1 MENVSNFNRKKLIEY
16 LKIAIELIIFGVAVF
31 FIHKELKKY
40 NIHDL
45 KNSIEAIPFWAIS
58 LIVFFVC
65 LDYLILTCFDILAFK
80 NENYS
85 LPKKNIGFVA
95 FVSFAFANSIGL
107 SGLTAS
113 GLRLNLYSILGVP
126 YKIIMNVV
134 IFCYTTFWLGLLWV
148 GGIFLTLLP
157 VSLVDI
163 KLPIKLPITSTV
175 PIGILLLIG
184 AFVFTGIIV
193 KKHKNSKEILINR
206 LLVAL
211 GDWISL
217 SFVLYFALPPH
228 NRIDFFHFLAIFII
242 AQILGFLSNVPGG
255 IGVFDLIFLTLLG
268 GAYSSDKIIGALLIY
283 RIAYFFIPLLV
294 AFTIFTIYHLF
305 IRKDN
310 IKITEAEKVI
320 FSQFPNF
327 LTVLISLSGIIL
339 IFSGFLPITSATLT
353 KVGTVFPFLTLET
366 SHFIGSAIGV
376 ILLFLGYYIEKR
388 FESAYFL
395 SIFFLTIGVILS
407 FIKEFHL
414 FFTVFLIITL
424 LGTLPSKKYF
434 YRESNFLHEKLS
446 LKWFFMIFLIVAI
459 GIYIGIFSY
468 EETEFFTK
476 MSWKF
481 SNTLLGIFFA
491 IAILAIL
498 NTISG
503 KKSISKGI
511 DSMENSASNPSVN
524 NPTDTYLKSCI
535 ELSSKTDS
543 YLSLLGDKEII
554 FDDSNKSFIMFG
566 RSGHSY
572 VAMGDPIGDEK
583 TFGSCIW
590 KFYNHCKANKKETVF
605 YEIGKEYL
613 NYYLDVGLS
622 FLKIGEFAQ
631 VHLENFSLEG
641 SDAKP
646 LRHACN
652 RVEREGYHFEVI
664 PIEKVPEI
672 LDELESI
679 SNEWLQDKNAKEK
692 GFSLGKFTKEYLLNF
707 PVGIIKKEDRI
718 LAFGNIL
725 ETLNKEEISLD
736 LMRYRNEA
744 VHGTMDYFFISVIN
758 YGKENGFKKF
768 NLGMAPLAGIED
780 NTASFWNKI
789 EKAIFSHGEH
799 FYNFKGLR
807 AFKDKFNP
815 QWEPRY
821 IAYSGPFNLPN
832 ILKDVTLL
840 ISGGIRGLISKK

>member
-1 MENVSNFNRKKLIEY
+1 MEDVSKFNKKKIIEY
-16 LKIAIELIIFGVAVF
+16 FKIAAELTIFLVAVF

-40 NIHDL
+40 SLHDL
-45 KNSIEAIPFWAIS
+45 RSSIEAIPFWAIT
-58 LIVFFVC
+58 LIIFFVC

-80 NENYS
+80 NENYN

-95 FVSFAFANSIGL
+95 FISFAFANSIGL

-126 YKIIMNVV
+126 YKTIMNVV
-134 IFCYTTFWLGLLWV
+134 IFCYTTFWLGLLWI

-163 KLPIKLPITSTV
+163 KLPIKLPIDTTV
-175 PIGILLLIG
+175 PIGIILLIG
-184 AFVFTGIIV
+184 AIIFTGVIV
-193 KKHKNSKEILINR
+193 KKHKNTKEILINR
-206 LLVAL
+206 IIVAL
-211 GDWISL
+211 ADWVSL

-268 GAYSSDKIIGALLIY
+268 GAYSSDKIIGALLVY

-310 IKITEAEKVI
+310 TKITGIENII

-327 LTVLISLSGIIL
+327 LSVIISLSGIIL
-339 IFSGFLPITSATLT
+339 IFSGFFPFKSDLIT
-353 KVGTVFPFLTLET
+353 KIEVIFPFLSLKT
-366 SHFIGSAIGV
+366 SHFIGAAIGTT
-376 ILLFLGYYIEKR
+376 LLFLAYYIQNR
-388 FESAYFL
+388 FELAYFL
-395 SIFFLTIGVILS
+395 SIIFLGCSVTLS
-407 FIKEFHL
+407 IVKEFHL
-414 FFTVFLIITL
+414 FFIAFLTL
-424 LGTLPSKKYF
+424 TFIGTIPTKKYF
-434 YRESNFLHEKLS
+434 YRKSGFLSEKPSIKKILT
-446 LKWFFMIFLIVAI
+446 IGLIILI
-459 GIYIGIFSY
+459 GIYLGIFSY
-468 EETEFFTK
+468 KETEFFSK
-476 MSWKF
+476 ISWKF

-491 IAILAIL
+491 FAILAIL
-498 NTISG
+498 NVIVA
-503 KKSISKGI
+503 KKNYKEEPNIEPSEI
-511 DSMENSASNPSVN
+511 ENS
-524 NPTDTYLKSCI
+524 PTDTDLKNCI
-535 ELSSKTDS
+535 NLSSTTDA
-543 YLSLLGDKEII
+543 YLALLGDKEIM
-554 FDDSNKSFIMFG
+554 FDDSKNSFIMFG
-566 RSGHSY
+566 KSGHSF

-590 KFYNHCKANKKETVF
+590 KFYNHCKTNKKETVF
-605 YEIGKEYL
+605 YEINKNYL

-631 VHLENFSLEG
+631 VHLENFTLDG

-646 LRHACN
+646 LRHAFN
-652 RVEREGYHFEVI
+652 RVEKEGYVFEVI
-664 PIEKVPEI
+664 PVEKVPKI
-672 LDELESI
+672 LDDLESI

-692 GFSLGKFTKEYLLNF
+692 GFSLGKFTKKYLLNF
-707 PVGIIKKEDRI
+707 PVGVIKKDNKI
-718 LAFGNIL
+718 LAFGNLL
-725 ETLNKEEISLD
+725 ETSNKEEISLD
-736 LMRYRNEA
+736 LMRYRNDA
-744 VHGTMDYFFISVIN
+744 VHGTMDYFFICVMN

-789 EKAIFSHGEH
+789 ERAIFSHGEH

-807 AFKDKFNP
+807 SFKDKFNP

>member
-1 MENVSNFNRKKLIEY
+1 MEDVSKFNKKKIIEY
-16 LKIAIELIIFGVAVF
+16 FKIAAELTIFLVAVF

-40 NIHDL
+40 SLHDL
-45 KNSIEAIPFWAIS
+45 RSSIEAIPFWAMT
-58 LIVFFVC
+58 LIIFFVC
-65 LDYLILTCFDILAFK
+65 LDYLILTYFDILAFK
-80 NENYS
+80 NENYN

-95 FVSFAFANSIGL
+95 FISFAFANSIGL

-126 YKIIMNVV
+126 YKTIMNVV
-134 IFCYTTFWLGLLWV
+134 IFCYTTFWLGLLWI

-163 KLPIKLPITSTV
+163 KLPIKLPIDTTV
-175 PIGILLLIG
+175 PIGIILLIG
-184 AFVFTGIIV
+184 AIIFTGVIV
-193 KKHKNSKEILINR
+193 KKHKNTKEILINR
-206 LLVAL
+206 IIVAL
-211 GDWISL
+211 ADWVSL

-268 GAYSSDKIIGALLIY
+268 GAYSSDKIIGALLVY

-310 IKITEAEKVI
+310 TKITGIENIV

-327 LTVLISLSGIIL
+327 LSVIISLSGIIL
-339 IFSGFLPITSATLT
+339 IFSGFFPFKSDLIT
-353 KVGTVFPFLTLET
+353 KVEVIFPFLSLET
-366 SHFIGSAIGV
+366 SHFIGAAVGTT
-376 ILLFLGYYIEKR
+376 LLFLAYYIQNR
-388 FESAYFL
+388 FELAYFL
-395 SIFFLTIGVILS
+395 SIIFLGCSVALS
-407 FIKEFHL
+407 LVKEFHL
-414 FFTVFLIITL
+414 FFIAFLTL
-424 LGTLPSKKYF
+424 TFIGTIPTKKYF
-434 YRESNFLHEKLS
+434 YRKSGFLSEKPSIKKILT
-446 LKWFFMIFLIVAI
+446 IGLIILI
-459 GIYIGIFSY
+459 GIYLGIFSY
-468 EETEFFTK
+468 KETEFFSK
-476 MSWKF
+476 ISWKF

-491 IAILAIL
+491 FAILAIL
-498 NTISG
+498 NVIVA
-503 KKSISKGI
+503 KKNYKEEPNIEPSEI
-511 DSMENSASNPSVN
+511 ENS
-524 NPTDTYLKSCI
+524 PTDTDLKNCI
-535 ELSSKTDS
+535 NLSSTTDA
-543 YLSLLGDKEII
+543 YLALLGDKEII
-554 FDDSNKSFIMFG
+554 FDDSKNSFIMFG
-566 RSGHSY
+566 KSGHSF

-590 KFYNHCKANKKETVF
+590 KFYNHCKTNKKETVF
-605 YEIGKEYL
+605 YEINKNYL

-631 VHLENFSLEG
+631 VHLENFTLDG

-646 LRHACN
+646 LRHAFN
-652 RVEREGYHFEVI
+652 RVEKEGYAFEVI
-664 PIEKVPEI
+664 PVEKVPEI
-672 LDELESI
+672 LDDLESI

-707 PVGIIKKEDRI
+707 PVGVIKKDNKI
-718 LAFGNIL
+718 LAFGNLL
-725 ETLNKEEISLD
+725 ETINKEEISLD
-736 LMRYRNEA
+736 LMRYRNDA
-744 VHGTMDYFFISVIN
+744 VHGTMDYFFICVMN

-789 EKAIFSHGEH
+789 ERAIFSHGEH

-807 AFKDKFNP
+807 SFKDKFNP

>member
-1 MENVSNFNRKKLIEY
+1 MEDVSKFDKE
-16 LKIAIELIIFGVAVF
+16 KIIKYFKIIAELTIFLVAIF

-40 NIHDL
+40 SLHDL
-45 KNSIEAIPFWAIS
+45 RSSIEAIPFWAIT
-58 LIVFFVC
+58 LIIFFVC

-126 YKIIMNVV
+126 YKTIMNVV
-134 IFCYTTFWLGLLWV
+134 VFCYITFWLGLLWI

-157 VSLVDI
+157 ISLVDI
-163 KLPIKLPITSTV
+163 KLPIKLPIDTTV
-175 PIGILLLIG
+175 PIGVILLIG
-184 AFVFTGIIV
+184 AIIFTGAII
-193 KKHKNSKEILINR
+193 KKHKNTNEILLNR
-206 LLVAL
+206 ILIAL
-211 GDWISL
+211 ADWVSL

-228 NRIDFFHFLAIFII
+228 NRVDFFHFLAIFII

-255 IGVFDLIFLTLLG
+255 VGVFDLIFLTLLG
-268 GAYSSDKIIGALLIY
+268 SVYSSDKIIGALLVY

-310 IKITEAEKVI
+310 TKITEMEKII

-327 LTVLISLSGIIL
+327 LSIIITLSGIVL
-339 IFSGFLPITSATLT
+339 IFSGFFPFSSNLIT
-353 KVGTVFPFLTLET
+353 KIEVVFPFLSLET
-366 SHFIGSAIGV
+366 SHFIGAAIGTA
-376 ILLFLGYYIEKR
+376 LLFLAYYIQNR
-388 FESAYFL
+388 FELAYFL
-395 SIFFLTIGVILS
+395 SIIFLGCSVILS
-407 FIKEFHL
+407 ILKEFHL
-414 FFTVFLIITL
+414 FFIFFLTL
-424 LGTLPSKKYF
+424 TFIGTIPTKKYF
-434 YRESNFLHEKLS
+434 YRKSRKTLQEDNLVTDKD
-446 LKWFFMIFLIVAI
+446 LK
-459 GIYIGIFSY
+459 
-468 EETEFFTK
+468 K
-476 MSWKF
+476 C
-481 SNTLLGIFFA
+481 
-491 IAILAIL
+491 
-498 NTISG
+498 IS
-503 KKSISKGI
+503 
-511 DSMENSASNPSVN
+511 
-524 NPTDTYLKSCI
+524 
-535 ELSSKTDS
+535 LSSSTDA
-543 YLSLLGDKEII
+543 YLSLLGDKEMI
-554 FDDSNKSFIMFG
+554 FDDSKKSFIMFG
-566 RSGHSY
+566 KSGHSF
-572 VAMGDPIGDEK
+572 VAMGDPIGDEQ

-590 KFYNHCKANKKETVF
+590 KFYNHCKVNKKETVF
-605 YEIGKEYL
+605 YEVNKNYL

-631 VHLENFSLEG
+631 VHLEEFTLDG
-641 SDAKP
+641 SNAKA
-646 LRHACN
+646 LRHAFN
-652 RVEREGYHFEVI
+652 RVEKEGYTFEVI
-664 PIEKVPEI
+664 PVEKVSEI
-672 LDELESI
+672 LDDLESI

-707 PVGIIKKEDRI
+707 PVGVIKKDNKI

-725 ETLNKEEISLD
+725 ETDNKEEISLD
-736 LMRYRNEA
+736 LMRYRNVA
-744 VHGTMDYFFISVIN
+744 VHGTMDYFFICVIN

-789 EKAIFSHGEH
+789 ERAIFSHGEH

-807 AFKDKFNP
+807 TFKDKFNP

-832 ILKDVTLL
+832 ILKDITLL

>member
-1 MENVSNFNRKKLIEY
+1 MEDVSKFNKKKIIEY
-16 LKIAIELIIFGVAVF
+16 FKIAAELTIFLVAVF

-40 NIHDL
+40 SLHDL
-45 KNSIEAIPFWAIS
+45 RSSIEAIPFWAIT
-58 LIVFFVC
+58 LIIFFVC

-80 NENYS
+80 NENYN

-126 YKIIMNVV
+126 YKTIMNVV
-134 IFCYTTFWLGLLWV
+134 IFCYTTFWLGLLWI

-163 KLPIKLPITSTV
+163 KLPIKLPIDTTV
-175 PIGILLLIG
+175 PIGIILLIG
-184 AFVFTGIIV
+184 AIIFTGVIV
-193 KKHKNSKEILINR
+193 KKHKNTKEILINR
-206 LLVAL
+206 IIVAL
-211 GDWISL
+211 ADWVSL

-268 GAYSSDKIIGALLIY
+268 GAYSSDKIIGALLVY

-310 IKITEAEKVI
+310 TKITGIENII

-327 LTVLISLSGIIL
+327 LSVIISLSGIIL
-339 IFSGFLPITSATLT
+339 IFSGFFPFKSDLIT
-353 KVGTVFPFLTLET
+353 KVEVIFPFLSLET
-366 SHFIGSAIGV
+366 SHFIGSAVGTT
-376 ILLFLGYYIEKR
+376 LLFLAYYIQNR
-388 FESAYFL
+388 FELAYFL
-395 SIFFLTIGVILS
+395 SIIFLGCSVALS
-407 FIKEFHL
+407 IVKEFHL
-414 FFTVFLIITL
+414 FFIAFLTL
-424 LGTLPSKKYF
+424 TFIGTIPTKKYF
-434 YRESNFLHEKLS
+434 YRKSGFLSEKPSIKKILT
-446 LKWFFMIFLIVAI
+446 IGLIILI
-459 GIYIGIFSY
+459 GIYLGIFSY
-468 EETEFFTK
+468 KETEFFSK
-476 MSWKF
+476 ISWKF

-491 IAILAIL
+491 FAILAIL
-498 NTISG
+498 NVIVA
-503 KKSISKGI
+503 KKNYKEEPNIEPSEI
-511 DSMENSASNPSVN
+511 ENS
-524 NPTDTYLKSCI
+524 PTDTDLKNCI
-535 ELSSKTDS
+535 NLSSTTDA
-543 YLSLLGDKEII
+543 YLALLGDKEII
-554 FDDSNKSFIMFG
+554 FDDSKNSFIMFG
-566 RSGHSY
+566 KSGHSF

-590 KFYNHCKANKKETVF
+590 KFYNHCKTNKKETVF
-605 YEIGKEYL
+605 YEINKNYL

-631 VHLENFSLEG
+631 VHLENFTLDG

-646 LRHACN
+646 LRHAFN
-652 RVEREGYHFEVI
+652 RVEKEGYAFEVI
-664 PIEKVPEI
+664 PVEKVPEI
-672 LDELESI
+672 LDDLESI

-707 PVGIIKKEDRI
+707 PVGVIKKDNKI
-718 LAFGNIL
+718 LAFGNLL
-725 ETLNKEEISLD
+725 ETSNKEEISLD
-736 LMRYRNEA
+736 LMRYRNDA
-744 VHGTMDYFFISVIN
+744 VHGTMDYFFICVMN

-789 EKAIFSHGEH
+789 ERAIFSHGEH

-807 AFKDKFNP
+807 SFKDKFNP
-815 QWEPRY
+815 QWESRY

>member
-1 MENVSNFNRKKLIEY
+1 MEDVSKFNKKKIIEY
-16 LKIAIELIIFGVAVF
+16 FKIAAELTIFLVAVF

-40 NIHDL
+40 SLHDL
-45 KNSIEAIPFWAIS
+45 RSSIEAIPFWAIT
-58 LIVFFVC
+58 LIIFFVC

-80 NENYS
+80 NENYN

-126 YKIIMNVV
+126 YKTIMNVV
-134 IFCYTTFWLGLLWV
+134 IFCYTTFWLGLLWI

-157 VSLVDI
+157 VSLVHI
-163 KLPIKLPITSTV
+163 KLPIKLPIDTTV
-175 PIGILLLIG
+175 PIGIILLIG
-184 AFVFTGIIV
+184 AIIFTGIIV
-193 KKHKNSKEILINR
+193 KKHKNTKEILINR
-206 LLVAL
+206 IIVAL
-211 GDWISL
+211 ADWVSL

-268 GAYSSDKIIGALLIY
+268 GAYSSDKIIGALLVY

-310 IKITEAEKVI
+310 TKITEMKKII
-320 FSQFPNF
+320 FSHFPYF
-327 LTVLISLSGIIL
+327 LNIIIAISGIFL
-339 IFSGFLPITSATLT
+339 IFSGF
-353 KVGTVFPFLTLET
+353 FPLLNLEN
-366 SHFIGSAIGV
+366 SRFILVIIGI
-376 ILLFLGYYIEKR
+376 ILLFL
-388 FESAYFL
+388 
-395 SIFFLTIGVILS
+395 T
-407 FIKEFHL
+407 
-414 FFTVFLIITL
+414 
-424 LGTLPSKKYF
+424 
-434 YRESNFLHEKLS
+434 
-446 LKWFFMIFLIVAI
+446 
-459 GIYIGIFSY
+459 
-468 EETEFFTK
+468 
-476 MSWKF
+476 
-481 SNTLLGIFFA
+481 FFA
-491 IAILAIL
+491 KKRELKI
-498 NTISG
+498 NT
-503 KKSISKGI
+503 
-511 DSMENSASNPSVN
+511 VN
-524 NPTDTYLKSCI
+524 NFNSPTEDSVKDNSLRNCI
-535 ELSSKTDS
+535 SLSSTTDA
-543 YLSLLGDKEII
+543 YLALLGDKEII
-554 FDDSNKSFIMFG
+554 FDDSKNSFIMFG
-566 RSGHSY
+566 KSGHSF

-590 KFYNHCKANKKETVF
+590 KFYNHCKTNKKETVF
-605 YEIGKEYL
+605 YEINKNYL

-631 VHLENFSLEG
+631 VHLENFTLDG

-646 LRHACN
+646 LRHAFN
-652 RVEREGYHFEVI
+652 RVEKEGYAFEVI
-664 PIEKVPEI
+664 PVEKVPEI
-672 LDELESI
+672 LDDLESI

-707 PVGIIKKEDRI
+707 PVGVIKKDNKI
-718 LAFGNIL
+718 LAFGNLL
-725 ETLNKEEISLD
+725 ETSNKEEISLD
-736 LMRYRNEA
+736 LMRYRNDA
-744 VHGTMDYFFISVIN
+744 VHGTMDYFFICVMN

-789 EKAIFSHGEH
+789 ERAIFSHGEH

-807 AFKDKFNP
+807 SFKDKFNP

>member
-1 MENVSNFNRKKLIEY
+1 MENVSNFNRKKVIEY
-16 LKIAIELIIFGVAVF
+16 LKIAVELIIFLVAMF

-45 KNSIEAIPFWAIS
+45 KSSIEAIPFWAIS
-58 LIVFFVC
+58 LIIFFVC
-65 LDYLILTCFDILAFK
+65 LDYLILTCFDVLAFK

-85 LPKKNIGFVA
+85 LPKKNIGFVS

-126 YKIIMNVV
+126 YKTIMNVV
-134 IFCYTTFWLGLLWV
+134 IFCYTTFWLGLLWI

-157 VSLVDI
+157 ISLVDI
-163 KLPIKLPITSTV
+163 KLPIKLPITTTT
-175 PIGILLLIG
+175 PIGLILLIG
-184 AFVFTGIIV
+184 AIVFTGVLI
-193 KKHKNSKEILINR
+193 KKHKNSNEILINR
-206 LLVAL
+206 ILVAL
-211 GDWISL
+211 GDWVSL

-310 IKITEAEKVI
+310 NKITEIEQVI

-327 LTVLISLSGIIL
+327 LTILTSISGAIL
-339 IFSGFLPITSATLT
+339 IFSGFFPFSSRALT
-353 KVGTVFPFLTLET
+353 KFENIFPFLTLET
-366 SHFIGSAIGV
+366 SHFIGGAVGV
-376 ILLFLGYYIEKR
+376 TLLVLGFYIQKR
-388 FESAYFL
+388 FEIAYFL
-395 SIFFLTIGVILS
+395 SVFFIGFSIILS
-407 FIKEFHL
+407 FIKDFNL
-414 FFTVFLIITL
+414 FFTIFFIIIFLGI
-424 LGTLPSKKYF
+424 LPSKKYF
-434 YRESNFLHEKLS
+434 YRKSNFLHEKITFKWAIMIS
-446 LKWFFMIFLIVAI
+446 LIILI

-468 EETEFFTK
+468 KETEFFTK
-476 MSWKF
+476 VSWKF

-498 NTISG
+498 STITNR
-503 KKSISKGI
+503 KSINKNLESA
-511 DSMENSASNPSVN
+511 NSDITDTSET
-524 NPTDTYLKSCI
+524 NPTDIDLQTCI
-535 ELSSKTDS
+535 KLSNKTDA

-554 FDDSNKSFIMFG
+554 FDDSKNSFIMFG
-566 RSGHSY
+566 KSGHSFI
-572 VAMGDPIGDEK
+572 AMGDPIGDKK

-590 KFYNHCKANKKETVF
+590 KFYNHCKENKKETVF

-631 VHLENFSLEG
+631 VHLDTFTLEG
-641 SDAKP
+641 NDAKP
-646 LRHACN
+646 LRHATN
-652 RVEREGYHFEVI
+652 RVEKEGYSFEVI
-664 PIEKVPEI
+664 PVEKVPEI

-692 GFSLGKFTKEYLLNF
+692 GFSLGKFTKDYLLNF
-707 PVGIIKKEDRI
+707 PVGVIKKDSKI

-725 ETLNKEEISLD
+725 ETFNKEEISLD

-744 VHGTMDYFFISVIN
+744 VHGTMDYFFISVIK
-758 YGKENGFKKF
+758 YGQENGFKKF

-780 NTASFWNKI
+780 NTASFWNKV

-832 ILKDVTLL
+832 ILKDITLL

>member
-1 MENVSNFNRKKLIEY
+1 MEDVSKFNKKKIIEY
-16 LKIAIELIIFGVAVF
+16 FKIAAELTIFLVAVF

-40 NIHDL
+40 SLHDL
-45 KNSIEAIPFWAIS
+45 RSSIEAIPFWAIT
-58 LIVFFVC
+58 LIIFFVC

-80 NENYS
+80 NENYN

-126 YKIIMNVV
+126 YKTIMNVV
-134 IFCYTTFWLGLLWV
+134 IFCYTTFWLGLLWI

-163 KLPIKLPITSTV
+163 KLPIKLPIDTTV
-175 PIGILLLIG
+175 PIGIILLIG
-184 AFVFTGIIV
+184 AIIFTGVIV
-193 KKHKNSKEILINR
+193 KKHKNTKEILINR
-206 LLVAL
+206 IIVAL
-211 GDWISL
+211 ADWVSL

-228 NRIDFFHFLAIFII
+228 NRIYFFHFLAIFII

-268 GAYSSDKIIGALLIY
+268 EAYSSDKIIGALLVY

-310 IKITEAEKVI
+310 TKITGIENII

-327 LTVLISLSGIIL
+327 LSVIISLSGIIL
-339 IFSGFLPITSATLT
+339 IFSGFFPFKSDLIT
-353 KVGTVFPFLTLET
+353 KVEVIFPFLSLET
-366 SHFIGSAIGV
+366 SHFIGAAVGTT
-376 ILLFLGYYIEKR
+376 LLFLAYYIQNR
-388 FESAYFL
+388 FELAYFL
-395 SIFFLTIGVILS
+395 SIIFLGCSVALS
-407 FIKEFHL
+407 IVKEFHL
-414 FFTVFLIITL
+414 FFIAFLTL
-424 LGTLPSKKYF
+424 TFIGTIPTKKYF
-434 YRESNFLHEKLS
+434 YRKSGFLSEKPSIKKILT
-446 LKWFFMIFLIVAI
+446 IGLIILI
-459 GIYIGIFSY
+459 GIYLGIFSY
-468 EETEFFTK
+468 KETEFFSK
-476 MSWKF
+476 ISWKF

-491 IAILAIL
+491 FAILAIL
-498 NTISG
+498 NVIVA
-503 KKSISKGI
+503 KKNYKEEPNIEPSEI
-511 DSMENSASNPSVN
+511 ENS
-524 NPTDTYLKSCI
+524 PTDTDLKNCI
-535 ELSSKTDS
+535 NLSSTTDA
-543 YLSLLGDKEII
+543 YLALLGDKEII
-554 FDDSNKSFIMFG
+554 FDDSKNSFIMFG
-566 RSGHSY
+566 KSGHSF

-590 KFYNHCKANKKETVF
+590 KFYNHCKTNKKETVF
-605 YEIGKEYL
+605 YEINKNYL

-631 VHLENFSLEG
+631 VHLENFTLDG

-646 LRHACN
+646 LRHAFN
-652 RVEREGYHFEVI
+652 RVEKEGYAFEVI
-664 PIEKVPEI
+664 PVEKVPEI
-672 LDELESI
+672 LDDLESI

-707 PVGIIKKEDRI
+707 PVGVIKKDNKI
-718 LAFGNIL
+718 LAFGNLL
-725 ETLNKEEISLD
+725 ETSNKEEISLD
-736 LMRYRNEA
+736 LMRYRNDA
-744 VHGTMDYFFISVIN
+744 VHGTMDYFFICVMN

-789 EKAIFSHGEH
+789 ERAIFSHGEH

-807 AFKDKFNP
+807 SFKDKFNP

>member
-1 MENVSNFNRKKLIEY
+1 MEDVSKFNKKKIIEY
-16 LKIAIELIIFGVAVF
+16 FKIAAELTIFLVAVF

-40 NIHDL
+40 SLHDL
-45 KNSIEAIPFWAIS
+45 SSSIEAIPFWAIT
-58 LIVFFVC
+58 LIIFFVC

-80 NENYS
+80 NENYN

-126 YKIIMNVV
+126 YKTIMNVV
-134 IFCYTTFWLGLLWV
+134 IFCYTTFWLGLLWI

-163 KLPIKLPITSTV
+163 KLPIKLPIDTTV
-175 PIGILLLIG
+175 PIGIILLIG
-184 AFVFTGIIV
+184 AIIFTGVIV
-193 KKHKNSKEILINR
+193 KKHKNTKEILINR
-206 LLVAL
+206 IIVAL
-211 GDWISL
+211 ADWVSL

-268 GAYSSDKIIGALLIY
+268 GAYSSDKIIGALLVY

-310 IKITEAEKVI
+310 TKITGIENII

-327 LTVLISLSGIIL
+327 LSVIISLSGIIL
-339 IFSGFLPITSATLT
+339 IFSGFFPFKSDLIT
-353 KVGTVFPFLTLET
+353 KVEVIFPFLSLET
-366 SHFIGSAIGV
+366 SHFIGAAVGTT
-376 ILLFLGYYIEKR
+376 LLFLAYYIQNR
-388 FESAYFL
+388 FELAYFL
-395 SIFFLTIGVILS
+395 SIIFLGFSVALS
-407 FIKEFHL
+407 IVKEFHL
-414 FFTVFLIITL
+414 FFIAFLTL
-424 LGTLPSKKYF
+424 TFIGTIPTKKYF
-434 YRESNFLHEKLS
+434 YRKSGFLSEKPSIKKILT
-446 LKWFFMIFLIVAI
+446 IGLIILI
-459 GIYIGIFSY
+459 GIYLGIFSY
-468 EETEFFTK
+468 KETEFFSK
-476 MSWKF
+476 ISWKF

-491 IAILAIL
+491 FAILAIL
-498 NTISG
+498 NVIVA
-503 KKSISKGI
+503 KKNYKEESNIEPSEI
-511 DSMENSASNPSVN
+511 ENS
-524 NPTDTYLKSCI
+524 PTDTDLKNCI
-535 ELSSKTDS
+535 NLSSTTDA
-543 YLSLLGDKEII
+543 YLALLGDKEII
-554 FDDSNKSFIMFG
+554 FDDSKNSFIMFG
-566 RSGHSY
+566 KSGHSF

-590 KFYNHCKANKKETVF
+590 KFYNHCKTNKKETVF
-605 YEIGKEYL
+605 YEINKNYL

-631 VHLENFSLEG
+631 VHLENFTLDG

-646 LRHACN
+646 LRHAFN
-652 RVEREGYHFEVI
+652 RVEKEGYAFEVI

-672 LDELESI
+672 LDDLESI

-707 PVGIIKKEDRI
+707 PVGVIKKDNKI
-718 LAFGNIL
+718 LAFGNLL
-725 ETLNKEEISLD
+725 ETSNKEEISLD
-736 LMRYRNEA
+736 LMRYRNDA
-744 VHGTMDYFFISVIN
+744 VHGTMDYFFICVMN

-789 EKAIFSHGEH
+789 ERAIFSHGEH

-807 AFKDKFNP
+807 SFKDKFNP

>member
-1 MENVSNFNRKKLIEY
+1 MEDVSKFNKKKIIEY
-16 LKIAIELIIFGVAVF
+16 FKIAAELTIFLVAVF

-40 NIHDL
+40 SLHDL
-45 KNSIEAIPFWAIS
+45 RSSIEAIPFWAIT
-58 LIVFFVC
+58 LIIFFVC

-80 NENYS
+80 NENYN

-126 YKIIMNVV
+126 YKTIMNVV
-134 IFCYTTFWLGLLWV
+134 IFCYTTFWLGLLWI

-163 KLPIKLPITSTV
+163 KLPIKLPIDTTV
-175 PIGILLLIG
+175 PIGIILLIG
-184 AFVFTGIIV
+184 AIIFTGVIV
-193 KKHKNSKEILINR
+193 KKHKNTKEILINR
-206 LLVAL
+206 IIVAL
-211 GDWISL
+211 ADWVSL

-268 GAYSSDKIIGALLIY
+268 GAYSSDKIIGALLVY

-310 IKITEAEKVI
+310 TKITGIENII

-327 LTVLISLSGIIL
+327 LSVIISLSGIIL
-339 IFSGFLPITSATLT
+339 IFSGFFPFKSDLIT
-353 KVGTVFPFLTLET
+353 KVEVIFPFLSLET
-366 SHFIGSAIGV
+366 SHFIGAAVGTT
-376 ILLFLGYYIEKR
+376 LLFLAYYIQNR
-388 FESAYFL
+388 FELAYFL
-395 SIFFLTIGVILS
+395 SIIFLGFSVALS
-407 FIKEFHL
+407 IVKEFHL
-414 FFTVFLIITL
+414 FFIAFLTL
-424 LGTLPSKKYF
+424 TFIGTIPTKKYF
-434 YRESNFLHEKLS
+434 YRKSGFLSEKPSIKKILT
-446 LKWFFMIFLIVAI
+446 IGLIILI
-459 GIYIGIFSY
+459 GIYLGIFSY
-468 EETEFFTK
+468 KETEFFSK
-476 MSWKF
+476 ISWKF

-491 IAILAIL
+491 FAILAIL
-498 NTISG
+498 NVIVA
-503 KKSISKGI
+503 KKNYKEEPNIEPSEI
-511 DSMENSASNPSVN
+511 ENS
-524 NPTDTYLKSCI
+524 PTDTDLKNCI
-535 ELSSKTDS
+535 NLSSTTDA
-543 YLSLLGDKEII
+543 YLALLGDKEII
-554 FDDSNKSFIMFG
+554 FDDSKNSFIMFG
-566 RSGHSY
+566 KSGHSF

-590 KFYNHCKANKKETVF
+590 KFYNHCKTNKKETVF
-605 YEIGKEYL
+605 YEINKNYL

-631 VHLENFSLEG
+631 VHLENFTLDG

-646 LRHACN
+646 LRHAFN
-652 RVEREGYHFEVI
+652 RVEKEGYAFEVI

-672 LDELESI
+672 LDDLESI

-707 PVGIIKKEDRI
+707 PVGVIKKDNKI
-718 LAFGNIL
+718 LAFGNLL
-725 ETLNKEEISLD
+725 ETSNKEEISLD
-736 LMRYRNEA
+736 LMRYRNDA
-744 VHGTMDYFFISVIN
+744 VHGTMDYFFICVMN

-789 EKAIFSHGEH
+789 ERAIFSHGEH

-807 AFKDKFNP
+807 SFKDKFNP

>member
-1 MENVSNFNRKKLIEY
+1 MEDVSKFNKKKIIEY
-16 LKIAIELIIFGVAVF
+16 FKIAAELTIFLVAVF

-40 NIHDL
+40 SLHDL
-45 KNSIEAIPFWAIS
+45 SSSIEAIPFWAIT
-58 LIVFFVC
+58 LIIFFVC

-80 NENYS
+80 NENYN

-126 YKIIMNVV
+126 YKTIMNVV
-134 IFCYTTFWLGLLWV
+134 IFCYTTFWLGLLWI

-163 KLPIKLPITSTV
+163 KLPIKLPIDTTV
-175 PIGILLLIG
+175 PIGIILLIG
-184 AFVFTGIIV
+184 AIIFTGVIV
-193 KKHKNSKEILINR
+193 KKHKNTKEILINR
-206 LLVAL
+206 IIVAL
-211 GDWISL
+211 ADWVSL

-268 GAYSSDKIIGALLIY
+268 GAYSSDKIIGALLVY

-310 IKITEAEKVI
+310 TKITGIENII

-327 LTVLISLSGIIL
+327 LSVIISLSGIIL
-339 IFSGFLPITSATLT
+339 IFSGFFPFKSDLIT
-353 KVGTVFPFLTLET
+353 KVEVIFPFLSLET
-366 SHFIGSAIGV
+366 SHFIGAAVGTT
-376 ILLFLGYYIEKR
+376 LLFLAYYIQNR
-388 FESAYFL
+388 FELAYFL
-395 SIFFLTIGVILS
+395 SIIFLGFSVALS
-407 FIKEFHL
+407 IVKEFHL
-414 FFTVFLIITL
+414 FFIAFLTL
-424 LGTLPSKKYF
+424 TFIGTIPTKKYF
-434 YRESNFLHEKLS
+434 YRKSGFLSEKPSIKKILT
-446 LKWFFMIFLIVAI
+446 IGLIILI
-459 GIYIGIFSY
+459 GIYLGIFSY
-468 EETEFFTK
+468 KETEFFSK
-476 MSWKF
+476 ISWKF

-491 IAILAIL
+491 FAILAIL
-498 NTISG
+498 NVIVA
-503 KKSISKGI
+503 KKNYKEESNIEPSEI
-511 DSMENSASNPSVN
+511 ENS
-524 NPTDTYLKSCI
+524 PTDTDLKNCI
-535 ELSSKTDS
+535 NLSSTTDA
-543 YLSLLGDKEII
+543 YLALLGDKEII
-554 FDDSNKSFIMFG
+554 FDDSKNSFIMFG
-566 RSGHSY
+566 KSGHSF

-590 KFYNHCKANKKETVF
+590 KFYNHCKTNKKETVF
-605 YEIGKEYL
+605 YEINKNYL

-631 VHLENFSLEG
+631 VHLENFTLDG

-646 LRHACN
+646 LRHAFN
-652 RVEREGYHFEVI
+652 RVEKEGYAFEVI

-672 LDELESI
+672 LDDLESI

-707 PVGIIKKEDRI
+707 PVGVIKKDNKI
-718 LAFGNIL
+718 LAFGNLL
-725 ETLNKEEISLD
+725 ETNNKEEISLD
-736 LMRYRNEA
+736 LMRYRNDA
-744 VHGTMDYFFISVIN
+744 VHGTMDYFFICVMN

-789 EKAIFSHGEH
+789 ERAIFSHGEH

-807 AFKDKFNP
+807 SFKDKFNP

>member
-1 MENVSNFNRKKLIEY
+1 MENVSKFNRKKIIEY
-16 LKIAIELIIFGVAVF
+16 FKIAAELTIFLVAIF

-40 NIHDL
+40 NLHDL
-45 KNSIEAIPFWAIS
+45 KSSIEAIPFWAIT
-58 LIVFFVC
+58 LIIFFVC
-65 LDYLILTCFDILAFK
+65 LDYLILTCFDVLAFK

-85 LPKKNIGFVA
+85 LPRKNISFVS
-95 FVSFAFANSIGL
+95 FISFAFANSIGL

-113 GLRLNLYSILGVP
+113 GLRLNLYSLLGVP
-126 YKIIMNVV
+126 YKTIMNVV
-134 IFCYTTFWLGLLWV
+134 IFCYTTFWLGLLWI
-148 GGIFLTLLP
+148 GGVFLTLLP
-157 VSLVDI
+157 ISLVQI
-163 KLPIKLPITSTV
+163 KLPIKLPMDTTV
-175 PIGILLLIG
+175 PIGIILLVG
-184 AFVFTGIIV
+184 ATIFTGVII
-193 KKHKNSKEILINR
+193 KKHKNTNTILINR
-206 LLVAL
+206 ILIAL
-211 GDWISL
+211 ADWVSL

-268 GAYSSDKIIGALLIY
+268 GAYSSDKIIGALLVY

-310 IKITEAEKVI
+310 TKITEMEKIV

-327 LTVLISLSGIIL
+327 LSIIITLSGIIL
-339 IFSGFLPITSATLT
+339 IFSGFFPFPSSLIT
-353 KVGTVFPFLTLET
+353 KIEVVFPFLNLET
-366 SHFIGSAIGV
+366 SHFIGAAIGTT
-376 ILLFLGYYIEKR
+376 LLFLAYYIEKR
-388 FESAYFL
+388 FELAYFVSLFFLGCSIVL
-395 SIFFLTIGVILS
+395 SIV
-407 FIKEFHL
+407 KEFHL
-414 FFTVFLIITL
+414 FFTIFLTL
-424 LGTLPSKKYF
+424 SFIGTIPTKDYF
-434 YRESNFLHEKLS
+434 YRKNSFFSEKPSFKKLS
-446 LKWFFMIFLIVAI
+446 TIILVILIGV
-459 GIYIGIFSY
+459 YLGIFSY
-468 EETEFFTK
+468 KETEFFSK
-476 MSWKF
+476 ISWSF

-491 IAILAIL
+491 FAILIIL
-498 NTISG
+498 NVISE
-503 KKSISKGI
+503 KRKSSVEEKNTETLPE
-511 DSMENSASNPSVN
+511 ENS
-524 NPTDTYLKSCI
+524 PTDKDLRNCI
-535 ELSSKTDS
+535 SLSSTTDA

-554 FDDSNKSFIMFG
+554 FDDSKNSFIMFG
-566 RSGHSY
+566 KSGHSF
-572 VAMGDPIGDEK
+572 VAMGDPVGDEK

-605 YEIGKEYL
+605 YEINKNYL

-631 VHLENFSLEG
+631 VHLENFTLDG

-646 LRHACN
+646 LRHAFN
-652 RVEREGYHFEVI
+652 RVEKEGYTFEVI
-664 PIEKVPEI
+664 PVEKVPEI
-672 LDELESI
+672 LDDLESI

-707 PVGIIKKEDRI
+707 PVGVIKKDNKF

-725 ETLNKEEISLD
+725 ETNNKEEISLD

-744 VHGTMDYFFISVIN
+744 VHGTMDYFFICVIN

-789 EKAIFSHGEH
+789 ERAIFSHGEH

-807 AFKDKFNP
+807 SFKDKFNP

-832 ILKDVTLL
+832 ILTDVTLL

>member
-1 MENVSNFNRKKLIEY
+1 MEDVSKFNKKKIIEY
-16 LKIAIELIIFGVAVF
+16 FKIAAELTIFLVAVF

-40 NIHDL
+40 SLHDL
-45 KNSIEAIPFWAIS
+45 RSSIEAIPFWAIT
-58 LIVFFVC
+58 LIIFFVC

-80 NENYS
+80 NENYN

-126 YKIIMNVV
+126 YKTIMNVV
-134 IFCYTTFWLGLLWV
+134 IFCYTTFWLGLLWI

-163 KLPIKLPITSTV
+163 KLPIKLPIDTTV
-175 PIGILLLIG
+175 PIGIILLIG
-184 AFVFTGIIV
+184 AIIFTGVIV
-193 KKHKNSKEILINR
+193 KKHKNTKEILINR
-206 LLVAL
+206 IIVAL
-211 GDWISL
+211 ADWVSL

-268 GAYSSDKIIGALLIY
+268 GAYSSDKIIGALLVY

-310 IKITEAEKVI
+310 TKITGIENII

-327 LTVLISLSGIIL
+327 LSVIISLSGIIL
-339 IFSGFLPITSATLT
+339 IFSGFFPFKSDLIT
-353 KVGTVFPFLTLET
+353 KIEVIFPFLSLKT
-366 SHFIGSAIGV
+366 SHFIGAAIGTT
-376 ILLFLGYYIEKR
+376 LLFLAYYIQNR
-388 FESAYFL
+388 FELAYFL
-395 SIFFLTIGVILS
+395 SIIFLGCSVALS
-407 FIKEFHL
+407 IVKEFHL
-414 FFTVFLIITL
+414 FFIAFLTL
-424 LGTLPSKKYF
+424 TFIGTIPTKKYF
-434 YRESNFLHEKLS
+434 YRKSGFLSEKPSIKKILT
-446 LKWFFMIFLIVAI
+446 IGLIILI
-459 GIYIGIFSY
+459 GIY
-468 EETEFFTK
+468 
-476 MSWKF
+476 
-481 SNTLLGIFFA
+481 LGIFFA
-491 IAILAIL
+491 FAILAIL
-498 NTISG
+498 NVIVA
-503 KKSISKGI
+503 KKNYKEEPNIEPSEI
-511 DSMENSASNPSVN
+511 ENS
-524 NPTDTYLKSCI
+524 PTDTDLKNCI
-535 ELSSKTDS
+535 NLSSTTDA
-543 YLSLLGDKEII
+543 YLALLGDKEIM
-554 FDDSNKSFIMFG
+554 FDDSKNSFIMFG
-566 RSGHSY
+566 KSGHSF

-590 KFYNHCKANKKETVF
+590 KFYNHCKTNKKETVF
-605 YEIGKEYL
+605 YEINKNYL

-631 VHLENFSLEG
+631 VHLENFTLDG

-646 LRHACN
+646 LRHAFN
-652 RVEREGYHFEVI
+652 RVEKEGYVFEVI
-664 PIEKVPEI
+664 PVEKVPEI
-672 LDELESI
+672 LDDLESI

-692 GFSLGKFTKEYLLNF
+692 GFSLGKFTKKYLLNF
-707 PVGIIKKEDRI
+707 PVGVIKKDNKI
-718 LAFGNIL
+718 LAFGNLL
-725 ETLNKEEISLD
+725 ETSNKEEISLD
-736 LMRYRNEA
+736 LMRYRNDA
-744 VHGTMDYFFISVIN
+744 VHGTMDYFFICVMN

-789 EKAIFSHGEH
+789 ERAIFSHGEH

-807 AFKDKFNP
+807 SFKDKFNP

>member
-1 MENVSNFNRKKLIEY
+1 MEDVSKFNKKKIIEY
-16 LKIAIELIIFGVAVF
+16 FKIAAELTIFLVAVF

-40 NIHDL
+40 SLHDL
-45 KNSIEAIPFWAIS
+45 RSSIEAIPFWAIT
-58 LIVFFVC
+58 LIIFFVC

-80 NENYS
+80 NENYN

-126 YKIIMNVV
+126 YKTIMNVV
-134 IFCYTTFWLGLLWV
+134 IFCYTTFWLGLLWI

-163 KLPIKLPITSTV
+163 KLPIKLPIDTTV
-175 PIGILLLIG
+175 PIGIILLIG
-184 AFVFTGIIV
+184 AIIFTGVIV
-193 KKHKNSKEILINR
+193 KKHKNTKEILINR
-206 LLVAL
+206 IIVAL
-211 GDWISL
+211 ADWISL

-268 GAYSSDKIIGALLIY
+268 GAYSSDKIIGALLVY

-310 IKITEAEKVI
+310 TKITGIENII

-327 LTVLISLSGIIL
+327 LSVIISLSGIIL
-339 IFSGFLPITSATLT
+339 IFSGFFPFKSDLIT
-353 KVGTVFPFLTLET
+353 KVEVIFPFLSLET
-366 SHFIGSAIGV
+366 SHFIGAAIGTT
-376 ILLFLGYYIEKR
+376 LLFLAYYIQNR
-388 FESAYFL
+388 FELAYFL
-395 SIFFLTIGVILS
+395 SIIFLGCSVALS
-407 FIKEFHL
+407 IVKEFHL
-414 FFTVFLIITL
+414 FFIAFLTL
-424 LGTLPSKKYF
+424 TFIGTIPTKKYF
-434 YRESNFLHEKLS
+434 YRKSGFLSEKPSIKKILT
-446 LKWFFMIFLIVAI
+446 IGLIILI
-459 GIYIGIFSY
+459 GIYLGIFSY
-468 EETEFFTK
+468 KETEFFSK
-476 MSWKF
+476 ISWKF

-491 IAILAIL
+491 FAILAIL
-498 NTISG
+498 NVIVA
-503 KKSISKGI
+503 KKNYKEEPNIEPSEI
-511 DSMENSASNPSVN
+511 ENS
-524 NPTDTYLKSCI
+524 PTDTDLKNCI
-535 ELSSKTDS
+535 NLSSTTDA
-543 YLSLLGDKEII
+543 YLALLRDKEII
-554 FDDSNKSFIMFG
+554 FDDSKNSFIMFG
-566 RSGHSY
+566 KSGHSF

-590 KFYNHCKANKKETVF
+590 KFYNHCKTNKKETVF
-605 YEIGKEYL
+605 YEINKNYL

-631 VHLENFSLEG
+631 VHLENFTLDG

-646 LRHACN
+646 LRHAFN
-652 RVEREGYHFEVI
+652 RVEKEGYAFEVI
-664 PIEKVPEI
+664 PVEKVPEI
-672 LDELESI
+672 LDDLESI

-707 PVGIIKKEDRI
+707 PVGVIKKDNKI
-718 LAFGNIL
+718 LAFGNLL
-725 ETLNKEEISLD
+725 ETSNKEEISLD
-736 LMRYRNEA
+736 LMRYRNDA
-744 VHGTMDYFFISVIN
+744 VHGTMDYFFICVMN

-789 EKAIFSHGEH
+789 ERTIFSHGEH

-807 AFKDKFNP
+807 SFKDKFNP

>member
-1 MENVSNFNRKKLIEY
+1 MENVSKFNKKKIIEY
-16 LKIAIELIIFGVAVF
+16 FKITAELTIFLVAIF

-40 NIHDL
+40 NLHDL
-45 KNSIEAIPFWAIS
+45 KSSIEAIPFWSIT
-58 LIVFFVC
+58 LIIFFVC

-85 LPKKNIGFVA
+85 LPKKNIGFVS

-113 GLRLNLYSILGVP
+113 GLRLNLYSLLGVP
-126 YKIIMNVV
+126 YKTIMNVV
-134 IFCYTTFWLGLLWV
+134 IFCYTTFWLGLLWI

-157 VSLVDI
+157 ISLVSI
-163 KLPIKLPITSTV
+163 KLPIKLPIDTTV
-175 PIGILLLIG
+175 PIGVILLIG
-184 AFVFTGIIV
+184 ATVFTGVII
-193 KKHKNSKEILINR
+193 KKHKNTNTILINR
-206 LLVAL
+206 ILIAL
-211 GDWISL
+211 ADWVSL

-268 GAYSSDKIIGALLIY
+268 GAYSSDKIIGALLVY

-310 IKITEAEKVI
+310 TKITEIEKVI

-327 LTVLISLSGIIL
+327 LSIIITLAGIIL
-339 IFSGFLPITSATLT
+339 IFSGFFPISSSLIT
-353 KVGTVFPFLTLET
+353 KIEVIFPFLNLET
-366 SHFIGSAIGV
+366 SHFIGAAIGTT
-376 ILLFLGYYIEKR
+376 LLFLAYYIEKR
-388 FESAYFL
+388 FELAYFVSLFFLGCSIVL
-395 SIFFLTIGVILS
+395 SIV
-407 FIKEFHL
+407 KEFHL
-414 FFTVFLIITL
+414 FFTIFLTLSFIGIIPTK
-424 LGTLPSKKYF
+424 SYF
-434 YRESNFLHEKLS
+434 YRKNSFFSEKPSIKKLS
-446 LKWFFMIFLIVAI
+446 TIILVILI
-459 GIYIGIFSY
+459 GIYLGIFSY
-468 EETEFFTK
+468 KETEFFSK
-476 MSWKF
+476 ISWSF

-491 IAILAIL
+491 FAILIIL
-498 NTISG
+498 NIIG
-503 KKSISKGI
+503 EKKKSSIEEKNSGTLQE
-511 DSMENSASNPSVN
+511 ENS
-524 NPTDTYLKSCI
+524 PTDKDLRNCI
-535 ELSSKTDS
+535 SLSSTTDA

-554 FDDSNKSFIMFG
+554 FDDSKNSFIMFG
-566 RSGHSY
+566 KSGHSF

-605 YEIGKEYL
+605 YEINKNYL

-631 VHLENFSLEG
+631 VHLENFTLDG

-646 LRHACN
+646 LRHAFN
-652 RVEREGYHFEVI
+652 RVEKEGYTFEVI
-664 PIEKVPEI
+664 PVEKVPEI
-672 LDELESI
+672 LDDLESI

-707 PVGIIKKEDRI
+707 PVGVIKKDNKI
-718 LAFGNIL
+718 LAFGNLL
-725 ETLNKEEISLD
+725 ETDNKEEISLD

-744 VHGTMDYFFISVIN
+744 VHGTMDYFFICVIN

-789 EKAIFSHGEH
+789 ERAIFSHGEH

-807 AFKDKFNP
+807 SFKDKFNP